1 MRNNTDNWYEVRAD
15 GEKVA
20 AFAPIS
26 RDASTT
32 AFKLVEVTSQDLYK
46 DKVLQIV
53 ECREVYDADGKPSY
67 RGVQENIIHEEHP
80 TVLDLDFPFAPAGSI
95 NL

>member
-32 AFKLVEVTSQDLYK
+32 AFKLVEVTRQDLYK
-46 DKVLQIV
+46 DKVLQTQQ
-53 ECREVYDADGKPSY
+53 G
-67 RGVQENIIHEEHP
+67 
-80 TVLDLDFPFAPAGSI
+80 
-95 NL
+95 

>member
-1 MRNNTDNWYEVRAD
+1 MESNITNWYEVRAD

-20 AFAPIS
+20 TFAPIS
-26 RDASTT
+26 RDASNA
-32 AFKLVEVTSQDLYK
+32 AFKLVDVTGQDLYK

-53 ECREVYDADGKPSY
+53 EVREAYDGEY
-67 RGVQENIIHEEHP
+67 FLGTQEDIIYEEHP

>member
-1 MRNNTDNWYEVRAD
+1 MSNNTDNWYEVRVD

-26 RDASTT
+26 RDASTA
-32 AFKLVEVTSQDLYK
+32 AFKLVDVTRQDLYT

-53 ECREVYDADGKPSY
+53 ECREAYDGEY
-67 RGVQENIIHEEHP
+67 FLGTQENVIHEEHP

>member
-1 MRNNTDNWYEVRAD
+1 MRSNTDNWYEVRAD

-26 RDASTT
+26 RDASTA
-32 AFKLVEVTSQDLYK
+32 AFKLVEVTRQDLYRE
-46 DKVLQIV
+46 KVLQIV
-53 ECREVYDADGKPSY
+53 ECREVYANGCFLGTQVD
-67 RGVQENIIHEEHP
+67 IIHEEHP